1 MKLTEIEDFSLKSYS
16 ISLNPEGKR
25 PNSVPKP
32 PGVPAQILNP
42 QSRSPQRQ
50 ATTANRLIQKRQC
63 VERKLEEMRKQKIE
77 AELRE
82 VQAKPKISKRSRK
95 LAEKAE
101 IKILNIFKPRGVLND
116 KKYFHDE
123 DMMELKQDIQLLEDC
138 LNMKDPRGHIQT
150 FDDKK
155 VPIFDSIN
163 SELEKKDSNSKI
175 IRKDRKSEN
184 SDLVKVG
191 QAGVS
196 SVKRAQSS
204 IRSIPV
210 PIQRKFIK
218 SRSPT
223 ISKQRSNSM
232 ESLNIFQFGYRSL
245 SPYQISIKRNNE
257 LY

>member
-1 MKLTEIEDFSLKSYS
+1 LKHFNVSQ
-16 ISLNPEGKR
+16 PEGKR
-25 PNSVPKP
+25 PISVQKVRQP
-32 PGVPAQILNP
+32 PAQVLNP

-50 ATTANRLIQKRQC
+50 VTTANRLIQKRQS

-77 AELRE
+77 AELKE
-82 VQAKPKISKRSRK
+82 VQAKPRISSRSRK

-101 IKILNIFKPRGVLND
+101 IKILNIIKPKEVLND
-116 KKYFHDE
+116 RKFLCDDE
-123 DMMELKQDIQLLEDC
+123 MIELEQDIQLIEDC
-138 LNMKDPRGHIQT
+138 LNMKDHKSHVQT

-155 VPIFDSIN
+155 VSIFDSLN
-163 SELEKKDSNSKI
+163 SELEKKDSLFYRASKN
-175 IRKDRKSEN
+175 DRKSEG
-184 SDLVKVG
+184 K
-191 QAGVS
+191 VS
-196 SVKRAQSS
+196 SNSQVKRTQST

-232 ESLNIFQFGYRSL
+232 ESLQIFQFGYRSL
-245 SPYQISIKRNNE
+245 SPYQITIKRNE